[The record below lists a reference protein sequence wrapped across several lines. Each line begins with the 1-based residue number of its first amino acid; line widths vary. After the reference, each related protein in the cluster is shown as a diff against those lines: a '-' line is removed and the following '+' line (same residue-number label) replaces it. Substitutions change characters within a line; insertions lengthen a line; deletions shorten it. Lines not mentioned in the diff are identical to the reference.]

1 MLAKLSKQYCNGQID
16 AGAPSVSERLESL
29 LMRAIGLLDKDR
41 QEARRCLSD
50 ASVLLRL
57 RVINANPKDSAWNY
71 MPLEGGLL
79 RWQAKRILPY
89 IETRIGSK
97 VTVAELAGRLTLSPS
112 YFSRAF
118 KRSFGLSPMTY
129 VTVRR
134 VERAKVLMMSS
145 RDQLS
150 SIAGTCG
157 FADQAH
163 LSKSFRR
170 VVGVSPALWR
180 RYSHLEP
187 EPRIEAFRQAEIEGP
202 RASNGHQDAMG
213 QRDDGDYVQSQL

>member
-1 MLAKLSKQYCNGQID
+1 MRGCGNGRDEAGGATRAAADRSSNMIEID
-16 AGAPSVSERLESL
+16 AGVSERLESL
-29 LMRAIGLLDKDR
+29 LRRAIGLLEQDR

-50 ASVLLRL
+50 AAVLLRL
-57 RVINANPKDSAWNY
+57 RVNNANPKESAANY
-71 MPLEGGLL
+71 MSLEGGLL

-89 IETRIGSK
+89 IETKIGSK
-97 VTVAELAGRLTLSPS
+97 VTVAELAGTLTLSPS

-187 EPRIEAFRQAEIEGP
+187 EPRIESFPHAEIEAL
-202 RASNGHQDAMG
+202 RASNESVARQA
-213 QRDDGDYVQSQL
+213 